1 MASVII
7 ARTISAAT
15 EKAIAMENSA
25 FARTLSIGTSWT
37 KLRVGIRFHF
47 RDLGSA
53 PSGTPRFAI
62 GLCSGTT
69 NIMGDASVTHWVG
82 LITNTAT
89 WGYAAGSH
97 YGSIDLVA
105 AKKVG
110 STLSTGTSLSG
121 AAMGIPARAAD
132 NVPDRMMLFADIEKG
147 SPNFAFSAFWPG
159 PISVIDASRAQFL
172 SRMEEA
178 TPSAFST
185 HTFTTG
191 GSLAVSEADGVLNAI
206 NIAWD
211 RASFAAELCD
221 IAVARLV

>member
-15 EKAIAMENSA
+15 EQAIAMENSA

-37 KLRVGIRFHF
+37 KLRIGIRFHF
-47 RDLGSA
+47 RDLGVA
-53 PSGTPRFAI
+53 PSGTPRFAM
-62 GLCSGTT
+62 GFCSGTT

-82 LITNTAT
+82 LITDTAT
-89 WGYAAGSH
+89 WGYAPGSH
-97 YGSIDLVA
+97 YGSITLSP

-110 STLSTGTSLSG
+110 STLTVGSSLTTT
-121 AAMGIPARAAD
+121 MGIPGRAAD

-147 SPNFAFSAFWPG
+147 SPNFAFSSFWPG
-159 PISVIDASRAQFL
+159 PTSAVDASRANFL
-172 SRMEEA
+172 SRMEES

-191 GSLAVSEADGVLNAI
+191 GSLAVSEADGTLNAI

-211 RASFAAELCD
+211 RASFAAEICD
-221 IAVARLV
+221 IAVARFS

>member
-82 LITNTAT
+82 LITDTLT

-97 YGSIDLVA
+97 YGSISLNP

-110 STLSTGTSLSG
+110 STLTVGAALTS
-121 AAMGIPARAAD
+121 AMGIPARAAD

-147 SPNFAFSAFWPG
+147 SPNFAFSSFWPG
-159 PISVIDASRAQFL
+159 PISSIDASRAQFL

-191 GSLAVSEADGVLNAI
+191 GSLAVDEADGVLNAI

>member
-1 MASVII
+1 MGSVII

-15 EKAIAMENSA
+15 EKAIAMTNSA
-25 FARTLSIGTSWT
+25 FARTLSIGTTWT
-37 KLRVGIRFHF
+37 KIRVGIRFHF

-53 PSGTPRFAI
+53 PSGTPRFAL

-82 LITNTAT
+82 CITDAAS

-97 YGSIDLVA
+97 YGSITWSP
-105 AKKVG
+105 AKKVNTTLTVG
-110 STLSTGTSLSG
+110 SSLTTT
-121 AAMGIPARAAD
+121 MGIPARAAD
-132 NVPDRMMLFADIEKG
+132 NVADRMMLMVDIEKG
-147 SPNFAFSAFWPG
+147 SPNFSFASFWPG
-159 PISVIDASRAQFL
+159 PTSSVDATKANFL

-178 TPSAFST
+178 TPSGFST

-191 GSLAVSEADGVLNAI
+191 GSLAVSESDGTLNAI

-221 IAVARLV
+221 IAVARLI